1 MLTMDLVNKYFEYK
15 DGTLYWKEK
24 TSNKSNVKIGDACG
38 RQNKDGYIQTTV
50 HNKLYGNHRIIFL
63 MFNGYLPEI
72 VDHIDGNRL
81 NNRIENLRAATMS
94 QNLHNAKLSKA
105 NKSGIKGVSWEKDR
119 NTWKVQIGVNGT
131 TKRIGGIKSLEL
143 AELVA
148 QELRQIHHGEYAH
161 NG

>member
-1 MLTMDLVNKYFEYK
+1 MSITQELVTHLFDYK
-15 DGTLYWKEK
+15 DGTLYWKNPSAPRIK
-24 TSNKSNVKIGDACG
+24 KGQVAG
-38 RQNKDGYIQTTV
+38 RLGIRGYVETNI
-50 HNKLYGNHRIIFL
+50 NYKKYKNHRIIFL